1 MSLKPTE
8 TNIHHGKNLLNKYQ
22 GYLGEFVYGGIDG
35 CVTTFAVVAGAAGAG
50 LGSDVILILGFA
62 NLFADGF
69 AMSVGSYLSAKA
81 ESDNYKKHKKHEY
94 WEIENYRDREIEE
107 VREIYAAKGFEGE
120 LLEKAIQVITSDKD
134 RWVDVMMKEELEM
147 FESSK
152 SPIQSGTMTFVS
164 FVLVG
169 FIPILVY
176 LADYGMNMNLGKTA
190 FVWSAIFTALGFIF
204 VGYLKSIVNHTSKK
218 KGIFE
223 TLVLGVI
230 AALIAYFLGSFLED
244 FFK

>member
-1 MSLKPTE
+1 MSPKPTE
-8 TNIHHGKNLLNKYQ
+8 TNIHHGKNPLSKYQ

-81 ESDNYKKHKKHEY
+81 EQDNYEKHKRHEY
-94 WEIENYRDREIEE
+94 WEIENYREKEIEE
-107 VREIYAAKGFEGE
+107 IREIYIAKGFEGE
-120 LLEKAIQVITSDKD
+120 LLEKAIEVITADKD

-152 SPIQSGTMTFVS
+152 APIQSGLMTFIS
-164 FVLVG
+164 FVIVG
-169 FIPILVY
+169 FVPIMVYVLDYLLV
-176 LADYGMNMNLGKTA
+176 LDLGQKAFIWSAGLTA
-190 FVWSAIFTALGFIF
+190 FGFIS

-218 KGIFE
+218 KGIIE
-223 TLVLGVI
+223 TLVLGTI
-230 AALIAYFLGSFLED
+230 AALVAYFLGDFLEG
-244 FFK
+244 FLK